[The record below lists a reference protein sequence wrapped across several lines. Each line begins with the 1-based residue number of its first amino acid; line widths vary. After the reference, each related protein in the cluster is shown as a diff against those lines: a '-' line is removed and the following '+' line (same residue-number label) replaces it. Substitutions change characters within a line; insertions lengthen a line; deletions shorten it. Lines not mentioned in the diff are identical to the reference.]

1 MLDVIANRYTIMNLV
16 GQGGMA
22 DVYLAYDEILQRKVA
37 VKVLR
42 TKLAEDPMTLVRFT
56 REASAASRL
65 SHPNVVDIYDVGETG
80 GLHYIV
86 MEYIKGPTLKQMIRH
101 RGALDVK
108 EAVSIMRQLV
118 SAVRHAH
125 ANNIIHRD
133 IKPQN
138 ILVKGDGTIKITDFG
153 IALAADVVSLTG
165 GNAVIGSAHY
175 LAPEAAQGQVPD
187 ERVDI
192 YSMGI
197 VFYELLTGEVPFK
210 GDTAAQIALKH
221 LKDPMPSVRSFN
233 PSIPNSVENII
244 IKATAKD
251 PDERYPRAINMLE
264 DLIVCLDPKNVNQ
277 PLIQLK
283 TTTLDVPGRCCKSS
297 QESDH
302 HPTGKVEPIRAKSL
316 QEMKPEKESHSR
328 YAKWVLAGA
337 SALLCFMVV
346 FGLFYAGI
354 IRLPGIM
361 GYESFPNV
369 SGLSEQQAIEVL
381 EREGFDPN
389 KISVVQEVS
398 DSVQMGEVIGADI
411 PAGRVVKTDSDVVL
425 SVSKGESYMIKN
437 YVGMS
442 LGDVQTKLQ
451 KDGVNVT
458 YDVTYRGMPNTIPG
472 VILSQDGL
480 APGDRIDP
488 SGDNVLVFTVSD
500 YPSIV
505 IPESLIGM
513 DVNAA
518 KSMLNEQ
525 GIAVYINPIMG
536 ATGVVQDVW
545 PPAGTEYRQEGT
557 DSVVT
562 LYH

>member
-65 SHPNVVDIYDVGETG
+65 SHPNVVDIYDVGETN

-101 RGALDVK
+101 RGALDAK

-118 SAVRHAH
+118 SAVLHAH

-153 IALAADVVSLTG
+153 IALASDVVSLTG

-221 LKDPMPSVRSFN
+221 LKDPMPSVRAFN
-233 PSIPNSVENII
+233 PAIPTSIENII

-264 DLIVCLDPKNVNQ
+264 DLIVCLDPKHRNQ
-277 PLIQLK
+277 PLIHLK
-283 TTTLDVPGRCCKSS
+283 TTTLDVPGRNLK
-297 QESDH
+297 
-302 HPTGKVEPIRAKSL
+302 TGTDPERTVGRVEPKRAKSL
-316 QEMKPEKESHSR
+316 QEMKPEKEAHSR
-328 YAKWVLAGA
+328 YARLVLAA
-337 SALLCFMVV
+337 SCILLALMVV

-361 GYESFPNV
+361 GYESFPALA
-369 SGLSEQQAIEVL
+369 GLTEQEALAELQKD
-381 EREGFDPN
+381 GFDPA
-389 KISVVQEVS
+389 KVTIEQEVS
-398 DSVQMGEVIGADI
+398 DSVEKGSVIVSDI
-411 PAGRVVKTDSDVVL
+411 RPGRVVKTDSAVVL
-425 SVSKGESYMIKN
+425 TVSKGESYMIKN

-442 LGDVQTKLQ
+442 LSDVQAKLE
-451 KDGVNVT
+451 KDGVKMT
-458 YDVTYRGMPNTIPG
+458 YDITYRGMPNTMPG
-472 VILSQDGL
+472 VIMSQDGL
-480 APGDRIDP
+480 APGDRVDP
-488 SGDNVLVFTVSD
+488 EGDNKLVFSVSD

-505 IPESLIGM
+505 IPERIIGM

-518 KSMLNEQ
+518 KRLLNEQ
-525 GIAVYINPIMG
+525 GIAVYINPSMG
-536 ATGVVQDVW
+536 ETGIVQEVW
-545 PPAGTEYRQEGT
+545 PPVGTEYRQEGT

>member
-1 MLDVIANRYTIMNLV
+1 MLNVIANRYTIMNLV

-65 SHPNVVDIYDVGETG
+65 SHPNVVDIYDVGETN

-101 RGALDVK
+101 RGALDAK

-138 ILVKGDGTIKITDFG
+138 ILVKEDGTIKITDFG
-153 IALAADVVSLTG
+153 IALASDVVSLTG

-221 LKDPMPSVRSFN
+221 LKDPMPSVQAFN
-233 PSIPNSVENII
+233 PAIPNSIENII

-264 DLIVCLDPKNVNQ
+264 DLIVCLDPKQMNQ

-283 TTTLDVPGRCCKSS
+283 TTTLDVPGRCTRTR
-297 QESDH
+297 SDAERN
-302 HPTGKVEPIRAKSL
+302 TGHVEPIRAKSL
-316 QEMKPEKESHSR
+316 ENMKPEKDTHTR
-328 YAKWVLAGA
+328 TTKLVMTGA
-337 SALLCFMVV
+337 TILLTLMIV

-361 GYESFPNV
+361 GYESFPDV
-369 SGLSEQQAIEVL
+369 AGLTEQQAKDTL
-381 EREGFDPN
+381 MADGFDPAN
-389 KISVVQEVS
+389 ISVELAVS
-398 DSVQMGEVIGADI
+398 DSVEKGSVISTDI
-411 PAGRVVKTDSDVVL
+411 QPGKVVKTDAPVVL
-425 SVSKGESYMIKN
+425 TVSKGESYMIKN

-442 LGDVQTKLQ
+442 LSDVQDKLEN
-451 KDGVNVT
+451 DGVRMT
-458 YDVTYRGMPNTIPG
+458 YDITYRGMPNTIPG
-472 VILSQDGL
+472 VIMSQDGL
-480 APGDRIDP
+480 APGDRVDP
-488 SGDNVLVFTVSD
+488 DGDNHLVLTVSD

-505 IPESLIGM
+505 IPERLIGM
-513 DVNAA
+513 DVNTA
-518 KSMLNEQ
+518 KRFLNDQ
-525 GIAVYINPIMG
+525 GIAVYINPSMG
-536 ATGVVQDVW
+536 GTGVVQDVW
-545 PPAGTEYRQEGT
+545 PAVGTEYRQEGT